1 MTILSIAE
9 PVLLVVILAIALS
22 QVAKR
27 LTTISNGLNTL
38 GGALSIQT
46 KDGKANAGT
55 TAQATYGSHLR
66 RALEFEHGGSK
77 ASGFNWY
84 VAGNLFAEDGWRDRS
99 PRCASRRR

>member
-38 GGALSIQT
+38 GGAL
-46 KDGKANAGT
+46 
-55 TAQATYGSHLR
+55 ATVESQHLR
-66 RALEFEHGGSK
+66 PLAKLVADINGPLNTINATLPGIAAKAALVVRKATGG
-77 ASGFNWY
+77 
-84 VAGNLFAEDGWRDRS
+84 
-99 PRCASRRR
+99 